1 MNGNGKSQG
10 ARTDRNDGVCE
21 AARKSPF
28 KLPKWR
34 RQLQTWR
41 HRRNK
46 AATSLA
52 GDAASH
58 APDNVID

>member
-1 MNGNGKSQG
+1 MNGNGKSPG
-10 ARTDRNDGVCE
+10 VRTGRNDGACE
-21 AARKSPF
+21 AVARIPF

-41 HRRNK
+41 HRRDK

-52 GDAASH
+52 GDAAGR
-58 APDNVID
+58 AADKIAD